1 MSAGGLSGIQPAG
14 RNEFRPAEMH
24 TDFPAGLV
32 NHPMMSPAQHDEIL
46 NVRLAAVHPFTDM
59 MWI

>member
-1 MSAGGLSGIQPAG
+1 MSRIQPTR

-32 NHPMMSPAQHDEIL
+32 NHSMMSAAEHDEIL
-46 NVRLAAVHPFTDM
+46 NVGFAAVDPFDEVVQCR
-59 MWI
+59 